1 MISIHTNVAN
11 LSHFLEPS
19 ESRFCDCWIR
29 LWSEKKISIISTS
42 LDWWP
47 KSRSFCD
54 QGPVW
59 DLPECH
65 LWQSEVRSVDA
76 LPIVSTPDHGQLN
89 HGAKMYSHTDAI
101 NTVNTDA
108 ETHTI
113 CQLLIMGDQYF
124 QQRYVCKFWL
134 NSIRIKDEI
143 ALKIGLDI
151 DLKYRH

>member
-1 MISIHTNVAN
+1 MISMHTNVAN

-19 ESRFCDCWIR
+19 ESRFCVCWIR
-29 LWSEKKISIISTS
+29 LWSGEKISIISAS
-42 LDWWP
+42 LDSEWP

-76 LPIVSTPDHGQLN
+76 HRVHPLVN
-89 HGAKMYSHTDAI
+89 HGAKIYSHTNTI

-113 CQLLIMGDQYF
+113 CQLLIMAEKYF
-124 QQRYVCKFWL
+124 QQRYACKFWL

-143 ALKIGLDI
+143 ALDI
-151 DLKYRH
+151 DLKNRH